1 LCVELTPNCFIVRD
15 ANGQALSCIRANLMS
30 AIGGKA
36 DFDVIEDEKVP
47 KDMLDLAVHVV
58 NTKKASSNRKSLK
71 TSTKTL

>member
-1 LCVELTPNCFIVRD
+1 
-15 ANGQALSCIRANLMS
+15 MS
-30 AIGGKA
+30 LFGGKA